1 MFLSARAETNILK
14 CKERKMKKFIALFM
28 AVMFCFIAASC
39 TMSGNNKTTTTA
51 PGVTTTTSRTTT
63 GSDVTTTKPSE
74 TTTSTT
80 TEEEPPIIEPQKEI
94 LDIETVMVG
103 NFVRLQYNKA
113 TCTVETEVKKGVG
126 SKQSVTI
133 KVTMRDGFIYDGISV
148 GNALVN
154 KNGQRVTTSKTY
166 TFENVS
172 SETKVYVNTSMT
184 VVYHTGEGKTSNG
197 SDTKEVTFSLV
208 GYHNPR
214 TLEENGYFTRDG
226 YTLVEYNTKEDRTG
240 TPVSLGSRVDAE
252 GKPSLD
258 LWCVWQKNTDSSL
271 FKYKNTSGGVEIT
284 GYTGNEEVIC
294 IPEKMG
300 GKAVVSIAGGAFNN
314 ADMKKAIIAKSVI
327 SVESGAFRN
336 CKNLETVVVFD
347 GGFDSYGISD
357 RSFENCENFKH
368 FYVNGT
374 FTLYNFW
381 SRYGAT
387 HLDRL
392 MWAKDRKKIVIIG
405 GSGSYY
411 GYDSEIIEKAL
422 DNEYE
427 IINFGENANISGLL
441 YFDLIEEFLGEG
453 DIVLWS
459 PEPGRNTLGSYDIGY
474 RAWYFRQYD
483 YNFLRYI
490 DCSQFS
496 DIISSFSKL
505 SGEMKEKRFANN
517 SFLPLGTFTNSTS
530 KYGDGLDQENRVTQG
545 RENNY
550 NLNFEISTKK
560 ELAAIIDRINNKGAS
575 VYFTYAAMQ
584 KDGGGI
590 SDNAI
595 KEYTE
600 KLTSVLDI
608 TVISDY
614 KNCLFPQEYFW
625 DSEWHLVWEG
635 AQERSRHVAED
646 LKKQLG
652 K

>member
-148 GNALVN
+148 DNALVN
-154 KNGQRVTTSKTY
+154 KNGKRKTTSKTY
-166 TFENVS
+166 TLENVS

-197 SDTKEVTFSLV
+197 SDTKTVTFSLV
-208 GYHNPR
+208 GYHNPK
-214 TLEENGYFTRDG
+214 TLEENGYFKRNG
-226 YTLVEYNTKEDRTG
+226 YTLVEYNTKEDGTG

-258 LWCVWQKNTDSSL
+258 LWCVWQKNTDESS
-271 FKYKNTSGGVEIT
+271 FKTETAMGGVRIKE
-284 GYTGNEEVIC
+284 YTGNDEIVC
-294 IPEKMG
+294 IPEKIG
-300 GKAVVSIAGGAFNN
+300 GNKVIGIAANAFSGAT
-314 ADMKKAIIAKSVI
+314 MKEVIIAKTVKAI
-327 SVESGAFRN
+327 EEGAFTN

-347 GGFDSYGISD
+347 GEFGAGGIGEKCFVNCDS
-357 RSFENCENFKH
+357 FKH
-368 FYVNGT
+368 FYVNAT
-374 FTLYNFW
+374 YTIYESWAL
-381 SRYGAT
+381 YGAG

-392 MWAKDRKKIVIIG
+392 MWAKDMKKIIIVG
-405 GSGSYY
+405 GSGSYF
-411 GYDSEIIEKAL
+411 GYDSEIIDKAL
-422 DNEYE
+422 NGEYV
-427 IINFGENANISGLL
+427 IINFGENANVSGLL
-441 YFDLIEEFLGEG
+441 YFDLIEDFVGED
-453 DIVLWS
+453 DILLWS
-459 PEPGRNTLGSYDIGY
+459 PESGPYTLGSYSFGP
-474 RAWYFRQYD
+474 RGWYFRQSD
-483 YNFLRYI
+483 YGFLRYI
-490 DCSQFS
+490 DRSQFT
-496 DIISSFSKL
+496 DLISRFPDQCV
-505 SGEMKEKRFANN
+505 EMKNAEKNLPYDAFNN
-517 SFLPLGTFTNSTS
+517 SAS
-530 KYGDGLDQENRVTQG
+530 KYGDGLDTADRVTRG
-545 RENNY
+545 RDNSY
-550 NLNFEISTKK
+550 NLGRSISAK
-560 ELAAIIDRINNKGAS
+560 EEMAALAKRMKEKGCNIF
-575 VYFTYAAMQ
+575 FTYAAMQ
-584 KDGGGI
+584 DGGKGI
-590 SDNAI
+590 SDDVI

-600 KLTSVLDI
+600 RLTSVIDM

-614 KNCLFPQEYFW
+614 KNCLYPKEYFS
-625 DSEWHLVWEG
+625 DSEWHLVWKG

>member
-1 MFLSARAETNILK
+1 
-14 CKERKMKKFIALFM
+14 MKKFIALFM
-28 AVMFCFIAASC
+28 AVLFCFIAVSC
-39 TMSGNNKTTTTA
+39 TMSGNNETTTTA
-51 PGVTTTTSRTTT
+51 PSVTTTTSRTAT
-63 GSDVTTTKPSE
+63 GSDVSTTKPSE
-74 TTTSTT
+74 ITTSTT

-314 ADMKKAIIAKSVI
+314 ADMKKVIIAKSVT
-327 SVESGAFRN
+327 SVASGAFRN

-347 GGFDSYGISD
+347 GEFGAGGIGEKCFVNCDS
-357 RSFENCENFKH
+357 FKH
-368 FYVNGT
+368 FYVNAT
-374 FTLYNFW
+374 YTIYESFALYG
-381 SRYGAT
+381 SG

-392 MWAKDRKKIVIIG
+392 MWAKDMKKIIIVG
-405 GSGSYY
+405 GSGSYF
-411 GYDSEIIEKAL
+411 GYDSEIIDKAL
-422 DNEYE
+422 NGEYV
-427 IINFGENANISGLL
+427 IINFGENANVSGLL
-441 YFDLIEEFLGEG
+441 YFDLIEDFVGED
-453 DIVLWS
+453 DILLWS
-459 PEPGRNTLGSYDIGY
+459 PESGPYTLGSYSFGP
-474 RAWYFRQYD
+474 RGWYFRQSD
-483 YNFLRYI
+483 YGFLRHI
-490 DCSQFS
+490 DRSQFT
-496 DIISSFSKL
+496 DLISRFPAQCV
-505 SGEMKEKRFANN
+505 EMKNAEKNLPYDAFNN
-517 SFLPLGTFTNSTS
+517 SAS
-530 KYGDGLDQENRVTQG
+530 KYGDGLDTADRVTRG
-545 RENNY
+545 RDNSY
-550 NLNFEISTKK
+550 NLGRSISAK
-560 ELAAIIDRINNKGAS
+560 EEMAALAKRMKEKGCNIF
-575 VYFTYAAMQ
+575 FTYAAMQ
-584 KDGGGI
+584 DGGEGI
-590 SDNAI
+590 SDDVI

-600 KLTSVLDI
+600 RLTSVIDM

-614 KNCLFPQEYFW
+614 KNCLYPKDYFS
-625 DSEWHLVWEG
+625 DSEWHLVWKG

>member
-1 MFLSARAETNILK
+1 
-14 CKERKMKKFIALFM
+14 MKKFIALFM
-28 AVMFCFIAASC
+28 AVLFCFIAVSC
-39 TMSGNNKTTTTA
+39 TMSGNNETTTTA
-51 PGVTTTTSRTTT
+51 PSVTTTTSRTTT

-74 TTTSTT
+74 ITTSTT

-172 SETKVYVNTSMT
+172 NETKVYVNTSMT

-314 ADMKKAIIAKSVI
+314 ADMKKVIIAKSVT
-327 SVESGAFRN
+327 SVASGAFRN

-347 GGFDSYGISD
+347 GGFDSYGIG
-357 RSFENCENFKH
+357 ENCFVNCDSFKH
-368 FYVNGT
+368 FYVNAT
-374 FTLYNFW
+374 YTIYESFALYG
-381 SRYGAT
+381 SG

-392 MWAKDRKKIVIIG
+392 MWAKDMKKIIIVG
-405 GSGSYY
+405 GSGSYF
-411 GYDSEIIEKAL
+411 GYDSEIIDKAL
-422 DNEYE
+422 NGEYV
-427 IINFGENANISGLL
+427 IINFGENANVSGLL
-441 YFDLIEEFLGEG
+441 YFDLIEDFVGED
-453 DIVLWS
+453 DILLWS
-459 PEPGRNTLGSYDIGY
+459 PESGPYTLGSYSFGP
-474 RAWYFRQYD
+474 RGWYFRQSD
-483 YNFLRYI
+483 YGFLRYI
-490 DCSQFS
+490 DRSQFT
-496 DIISSFSKL
+496 DLISRFPAQCV
-505 SGEMKEKRFANN
+505 EMKNAEKSNILPYDAFNN
-517 SFLPLGTFTNSTS
+517 SAS
-530 KYGDGLDQENRVTQG
+530 KYGDGLDNAKRVTQG
-545 RENNY
+545 RDNSY
-550 NLNFEISTKK
+550 DIGWSISAK
-560 ELAAIIDRINNKGAS
+560 EEMAALAKRMKEKGCNIF
-575 VYFTYAAMQ
+575 FTYAAMQ
-584 KDGGGI
+584 DGGEGI
-590 SDNAI
+590 SDDVI

-600 KLTSVLDI
+600 RLTSVIDM

-614 KNCLFPQEYFW
+614 KNCLYPKDYFW
-625 DSEWHLVWEG
+625 DSEWHLVWKG

>member
-1 MFLSARAETNILK
+1 MFLSAPAEMNILR
-14 CKERKMKKFIALFM
+14 CKERKMKKIIALFL
-28 AVMFCFIAASC
+28 AVMFCFIAVSC
-39 TMSGNNKTTTTA
+39 TTSGDKETTTVSGSTE
-51 PGVTTTTSRTTT
+51 PITTTSGGTTS
-63 GSDVTTTKPSE
+63 GSSTE
-74 TTTSTT
+74 TTTSFATET
-80 TEEEPPIIEPQKEI
+80 TEEKPPVVEPQKEVF
-94 LDIETVMVG
+94 DIENEKAGNYVTVH
-103 NFVRLQYNKA
+103 YNKA

-126 SKQSVTI
+126 SKESVTVT
-133 KVTMRDGFIYDGISV
+133 VTMRDGFIYDGISI
-148 GNALVN
+148 GNAIIN
-154 KNGQRVTTSKTY
+154 NTPKTTSKKTY
-166 TFENVS
+166 TVTNTS
-172 SETKVYVNTSMT
+172 NKVDLYVNTSMK
-184 VVYHTGEGKTSNG
+184 VIYHTGEGKTYTG
-197 SDTKEVTFSLV
+197 SDTKEVTFPLV
-208 GYHNPR
+208 GYHNPS
-214 TLEENGYFTRDG
+214 TLEEDGYFVRDG
-226 YTLVEYNTKEDRTG
+226 YTLVEYNTAEDGSG
-240 TPVSLGSRVDAE
+240 TPISLGGRADAE
-252 GKPSLD
+252 GKAVLD

-314 ADMKKAIIAKSVI
+314 ADMKKVIIAKSVT

>member
-148 GNALVN
+148 DNALVN
-154 KNGQRVTTSKTY
+154 KNGKRVTTSKTY
-166 TFENVS
+166 TLENVS

-197 SDTKEVTFSLV
+197 SDTKTVTFSLV
-208 GYHNPR
+208 GYHNPK
-214 TLEENGYFTRDG
+214 TLEENGYFKRNG
-226 YTLVEYNTKEDRTG
+226 YTLVEYNTKEDGTG

-258 LWCVWQKNTDSSL
+258 LWCVWQKNTDESS
-271 FKYKNTSGGVEIT
+271 FKTETAMGGVRIKE
-284 GYTGNEEVIC
+284 YTGNDEIVC
-294 IPEKMG
+294 IPEKIG
-300 GKAVVSIAGGAFNN
+300 GNKVIGIAANAFSGAT
-314 ADMKKAIIAKSVI
+314 MKEVIIAKTVKAI
-327 SVESGAFRN
+327 EEGAFTN

-347 GGFDSYGISD
+347 GEFGAGGIGEKCFVNCD
-357 RSFENCENFKH
+357 RFKH
-368 FYVNGT
+368 FYVNAT
-374 FTLYNFW
+374 YTIYESFALYG
-381 SRYGAT
+381 SG

-392 MWAKDRKKIVIIG
+392 MWAKDMKKIIIVG
-405 GSGSYY
+405 GSGSYF
-411 GYDSEIIEKAL
+411 GYDSEIIDKAL
-422 DNEYE
+422 NGEYV
-427 IINFGENANISGLL
+427 IINFGENANVSGLL
-441 YFDLIEEFLGEG
+441 YFDLIEDFVGED
-453 DIVLWS
+453 DILLWS
-459 PEPGRNTLGSYDIGY
+459 PEPGRYTLGSYSFGP
-474 RAWYFRQYD
+474 RGWYFRQSD
-483 YNFLRYI
+483 YGFLRYI
-490 DCSQFS
+490 DRSQFT
-496 DIISSFSKL
+496 DLISRFPAQCV
-505 SGEMKEKRFANN
+505 EMKNAEKNLPYDAFNN
-517 SFLPLGTFTNSTS
+517 SAS
-530 KYGDGLDQENRVTQG
+530 KYGDGLDTADRVTRG
-545 RENNY
+545 RDNSY
-550 NLNFEISTKK
+550 NIGWSISAK
-560 ELAAIIDRINNKGAS
+560 EEMAALAKRMKEKGCNIF
-575 VYFTYAAMQ
+575 FTYAAMQ
-584 KDGGGI
+584 DGGEGI
-590 SDNAI
+590 SDDVI

-600 KLTSVLDI
+600 RLTSVIDM

-614 KNCLFPQEYFW
+614 KNCLYPKDYFS
-625 DSEWHLVWEG
+625 DSEWHLVWKG

>member
-1 MFLSARAETNILK
+1 
-14 CKERKMKKFIALFM
+14 MKKFIALFM
-28 AVMFCFIAASC
+28 AVLFCFIAVSC
-39 TMSGNNKTTTTA
+39 TMSGNNETTTTA
-51 PGVTTTTSRTTT
+51 PSVTTTTSRTTT

-74 TTTSTT
+74 ITTSTT

-172 SETKVYVNTSMT
+172 NETKVYVNTSMT

-314 ADMKKAIIAKSVI
+314 ADMKKVIIAKSVT
-327 SVESGAFRN
+327 SVASGAFRN

-347 GGFDSYGISD
+347 GGFDSYGIG
-357 RSFENCENFKH
+357 ENCFVNCDSFKH
-368 FYVNGT
+368 FYVN
-374 FTLYNFW
+374 
-381 SRYGAT
+381 AT
-387 HLDRL
+387 YTIYESWALFGSGHLDRL
-392 MWAKDRKKIVIIG
+392 MWAKDMKKIIIVG
-405 GSGSYY
+405 GSGSYF
-411 GYDSEIIEKAL
+411 GYDSEIIDKAL
-422 DNEYE
+422 NGEYV
-427 IINFGENANISGLL
+427 IINFGENANVSALL
-441 YFDLIEEFLGEG
+441 YFDIIEEFMGEG
-453 DIVLWS
+453 DILLWS
-459 PEPGRNTLGSYDIGY
+459 PEPGPWALGSYSVGY
-474 RAWYFRQYD
+474 RAWYFRQSD
-483 YNFLRYI
+483 YGFLRYI
-490 DCSQFS
+490 DRSQFT
-496 DIISSFSKL
+496 DLISYFPAQCV
-505 SGEMKEKRFANN
+505 EMKNAEKRNFLPYDAFNN
-517 SFLPLGTFTNSTS
+517 SAS
-530 KYGDGLDQENRVTQG
+530 KYGAGLDNADRDTRG
-545 RENNY
+545 RTH
-550 NLNFEISTKK
+550 S
-560 ELAAIIDRINNKGAS
+560 
-575 VYFTYAAMQ
+575 
-584 KDGGGI
+584 
-590 SDNAI
+590 
-595 KEYTE
+595 
-600 KLTSVLDI
+600 
-608 TVISDY
+608 
-614 KNCLFPQEYFW
+614 
-625 DSEWHLVWEG
+625 
-635 AQERSRHVAED
+635 
-646 LKKQLG
+646 
-652 K
+652 

>member
-1 MFLSARAETNILK
+1 
-14 CKERKMKKFIALFM
+14 MKKFIALFM
-28 AVMFCFIAASC
+28 AVLFCFIAVSC
-39 TMSGNNKTTTTA
+39 TMSGNNETTTTA
-51 PGVTTTTSRTTT
+51 PSVTTTTSRTTT

-74 TTTSTT
+74 ITTSTT
-80 TEEEPPIIEPQKEI
+80 TEEKPPIIDPQKEI

-172 SETKVYVNTSMT
+172 NETKVYVNTSMT

-258 LWCVWQKNTDSSL
+258 LWCVWQKNTDESS
-271 FKYKNTSGGVEIT
+271 FKTETAMGGVRIKE
-284 GYTGNEEVIC
+284 YTGNDEIVC
-294 IPEKMG
+294 IPERIG
-300 GKAVVSIAGGAFNN
+300 GNKVIGIAANAFSGAT
-314 ADMKKAIIAKSVI
+314 MKEVIIAKTVKAI
-327 SVESGAFRN
+327 EEGAFTN

-347 GGFDSYGISD
+347 GEFGAGGIGEKCFVNCDS
-357 RSFENCENFKH
+357 FKH
-368 FYVNGT
+368 FYVNAT
-374 FTLYNFW
+374 YTIYESFALYG
-381 SRYGAT
+381 SG

-392 MWAKDRKKIVIIG
+392 MWAKDMKKIIIVG
-405 GSGSYY
+405 GSGSYF
-411 GYDSEIIEKAL
+411 GYDSEIIDKAL
-422 DNEYE
+422 NGEYV
-427 IINFGENANISGLL
+427 IINFGENANVSALL
-441 YFDLIEEFLGEG
+441 YFDIIEEFMGEG
-453 DIVLWS
+453 DILLWS
-459 PEPGRNTLGSYDIGY
+459 PEPGPWALGSYSVGY
-474 RAWYFRQYD
+474 RAWYFRQSD
-483 YNFLRYI
+483 YGFLRYI
-490 DCSQFS
+490 DRSQFT
-496 DIISSFSKL
+496 DLL
-505 SGEMKEKRFANN
+505 SRFPAQCVEMKNAEKSNILPYDAFNN
-517 SFLPLGTFTNSTS
+517 SAS
-530 KYGDGLDQENRVTQG
+530 KYGDGLDNAKRVTQG
-545 RENNY
+545 RDNSY
-550 NLNFEISTKK
+550 NIGWSISAK
-560 ELAAIIDRINNKGAS
+560 EEMAALAKRMKEKGAS
-575 VYFTYAAMQ
+575 VFFTYAAMQ
-584 KDGGGI
+584 EGGEGI
-590 SDNAI
+590 SDDVI

-600 KLTSVLDI
+600 RLTSVIDM

-614 KNCLFPQEYFW
+614 KNCLYPKDYFW
-625 DSEWHLVWEG
+625 DSEWHLVWKG

>member
-51 PGVTTTTSRTTT
+51 PSVTTTTAGTTT

-80 TEEEPPIIEPQKEI
+80 TEEKPPIIEPQKEI

-148 GNALVN
+148 DNALVN
-154 KNGQRVTTSKTY
+154 KNGKRVTTSKTY
-166 TFENVS
+166 TLENVS

-197 SDTKEVTFSLV
+197 SDTKTVTFSLV

-214 TLEENGYFTRDG
+214 TLEENGYFKRDG
-226 YTLVEYNTKEDRTG
+226 YTLVEYNTKEDGTG

-258 LWCVWQKNTDSSL
+258 LWCVWQKNTDESS
-271 FKYKNTSGGVEIT
+271 FKTETAMGGVRIKE
-284 GYTGNEEVIC
+284 YTGNDEIVC
-294 IPEKMG
+294 IPEKIG
-300 GKAVVSIAGGAFNN
+300 GNKVIGIAANAFSGAT
-314 ADMKKAIIAKSVI
+314 MKEVIIAKTVKAI
-327 SVESGAFRN
+327 EEGAFTN

-347 GGFDSYGISD
+347 GEFGAGGIGESCFVNCDS
-357 RSFENCENFKH
+357 FKH
-368 FYVNGT
+368 FYVNAT
-374 FTLYNFW
+374 YTIYESWAL
-381 SRYGAT
+381 YGAG

-392 MWAKDRKKIVIIG
+392 MWAKDMKKIIIVG
-405 GSGSYY
+405 GSGSYF
-411 GYDSEIIEKAL
+411 GYDSEIIDKAL
-422 DNEYE
+422 NGEYV
-427 IINFGENANISGLL
+427 IINFGENANVSALL
-441 YFDLIEEFLGEG
+441 YFDLIEDFVGED
-453 DIVLWS
+453 DILLWS
-459 PEPGRNTLGSYDIGY
+459 PESGYYTLGSYSFGP
-474 RAWYFRQYD
+474 RGWYFRQSD
-483 YNFLRYI
+483 YGFLRYI
-490 DCSQFS
+490 DRSQFT
-496 DIISSFSKL
+496 DLISRFPAQCV
-505 SGEMKEKRFANN
+505 EMKNAEKRYILPYDAFNN
-517 SFLPLGTFTNSTS
+517 NAS
-530 KYGDGLDQENRVTQG
+530 KYGDGLDDAKRVNQG
-545 RENNY
+545 RDNSY
-550 NLNFEISTKK
+550 NLGWSISAK
-560 ELAAIIDRINNKGAS
+560 EEMAALAKRMKEKGCNIF
-575 VYFTYAAMQ
+575 FTYAAMQ
-584 KDGGGI
+584 DGGEGI
-590 SDNAI
+590 SDDVI

-600 KLTSVLDI
+600 RLTSVIDM

-614 KNCLFPQEYFW
+614 KNCLYSKEYFS
-625 DSEWHLVWEG
+625 DSEWHLVWKG

>member
-1 MFLSARAETNILK
+1 
-14 CKERKMKKFIALFM
+14 M
-28 AVMFCFIAASC
+28 AVLFCFIAVSC
-39 TMSGNNKTTTTA
+39 TMSGNNETTTTA
-51 PGVTTTTSRTTT
+51 PSVTTTTSRTTT

-74 TTTSTT
+74 ITTSTT

-197 SDTKEVTFSLV
+197 SDTKE
-208 GYHNPR
+208 
-214 TLEENGYFTRDG
+214 
-226 YTLVEYNTKEDRTG
+226 DRTG

-314 ADMKKAIIAKSVI
+314 ADMKKVIIAKSVT
-327 SVESGAFRN
+327 SVASGAFRN

-347 GGFDSYGISD
+347 GGFDSYGIG
-357 RSFENCENFKH
+357 ENCFVNCDSFKH
-368 FYVNGT
+368 FYVN
-374 FTLYNFW
+374 
-381 SRYGAT
+381 AT
-387 HLDRL
+387 YTIYESWALFGSGHLDRL
-392 MWAKDRKKIVIIG
+392 MWAKDMKKIIIVG
-405 GSGSYY
+405 GSGSYF
-411 GYDSEIIEKAL
+411 GYDSEIIDKAL
-422 DNEYE
+422 NGEYV
-427 IINFGENANISGLL
+427 IINFGENANVSALL

-459 PEPGRNTLGSYDIGY
+459 PEPGRNTLGSYSVGY
-474 RAWYFRQYD
+474 RAWYFRQSD
-483 YNFLRYI
+483 YGFLRYI
-490 DCSQFS
+490 DRSQFT
-496 DIISSFSKL
+496 DLISYFPAQCV
-505 SGEMKEKRFANN
+505 EMKNAEKRNFLPYDAFNN
-517 SFLPLGTFTNSTS
+517 SAS
-530 KYGDGLDQENRVTQG
+530 KYGDGLDTA
-545 RENNY
+545 
-550 NLNFEISTKK
+550 T
-560 ELAAIIDRINNKGAS
+560 RINQGKSYSYSFNDDIGAKDEMAALVKRMKDKGAS
-575 VYFTYAAMQ
+575 VLFTYAAMQ

-590 SDNAI
+590 SDNVI

-600 KLTSVLDI
+600 RLTSVLDI

-614 KNCLFPQEYFW
+614 KNCLYPQEYFW
-625 DSEWHLVWEG
+625 DSKWHLVWEG

>member
-148 GNALVN
+148 DNALVN
-154 KNGQRVTTSKTY
+154 KNGKRVTTSKTY
-166 TFENVS
+166 TLENVS
-172 SETKVYVNTSMT
+172 RETKVYVNTSMT

-197 SDTKEVTFSLV
+197 SDTKTVTFSLV
-208 GYHNPR
+208 GYHNPK
-214 TLEENGYFTRDG
+214 TLEENGYFKRNG
-226 YTLVEYNTKEDRTG
+226 YTLVEYNTKEDGTG

-258 LWCVWQKNTDSSL
+258 LWCVWQKNTDESS
-271 FKYKNTSGGVEIT
+271 FKTETAMGGVRIKE
-284 GYTGNEEVIC
+284 YTGNDEIVC
-294 IPEKMG
+294 IPERIG
-300 GKAVVSIAGGAFNN
+300 GNKVIGIAANAFSGAT
-314 ADMKKAIIAKSVI
+314 MKEVIIAKTVKAI
-327 SVESGAFRN
+327 EEGAFTN

-347 GGFDSYGISD
+347 GEFGAGGIGESCFVNCDS
-357 RSFENCENFKH
+357 FKH
-368 FYVNGT
+368 FYVNAT
-374 FTLYNFW
+374 YTIYESWALYG
-381 SRYGAT
+381 SG

-392 MWAKDRKKIVIIG
+392 MWAKDMKKIIIVG
-405 GSGSYY
+405 GSGSYF
-411 GYDSEIIEKAL
+411 GYDSEIIDKAL
-422 DNEYE
+422 NGEYV
-427 IINFGENANISGLL
+427 IINFGENANVSGLL
-441 YFDLIEEFLGEG
+441 YFDLIEDFVGED
-453 DIVLWS
+453 DILLWS
-459 PEPGRNTLGSYDIGY
+459 PESGPYTLGSYSFGP
-474 RAWYFRQYD
+474 RGWYFRQSD
-483 YNFLRYI
+483 YGFLRHI
-490 DCSQFS
+490 DRSQFT
-496 DIISSFSKL
+496 DLISRFPAQCV
-505 SGEMKEKRFANN
+505 EMKNAEKNLPYDAFNN
-517 SFLPLGTFTNSTS
+517 SAS
-530 KYGDGLDQENRVTQG
+530 KYGDGLDTADRVTRG
-545 RENNY
+545 RDNSY
-550 NLNFEISTKK
+550 NLGRSISAK
-560 ELAAIIDRINNKGAS
+560 EEMAALAKRMKEKGCNIF
-575 VYFTYAAMQ
+575 FTYAAMQ
-584 KDGGGI
+584 DGGEGI
-590 SDNAI
+590 SDDVI

-600 KLTSVLDI
+600 RLTSVIDM

-614 KNCLFPQEYFW
+614 KNCLYPKDYFS
-625 DSEWHLVWEG
+625 DSEWHLVWKG

>member
-39 TMSGNNKTTTTA
+39 TMSGNNETTTTA
-51 PGVTTTTSRTTT
+51 PSVTTTTSRTTT

-74 TTTSTT
+74 ITTSTT

-172 SETKVYVNTSMT
+172 NETKVYVNTSMT

-197 SDTKEVTFSLV
+197 SDTKEVTFPLV
-208 GYHNPR
+208 GYHNPS
-214 TLEENGYFTRDG
+214 TLEEDGYFVRDG
-226 YTLVEYNTKEDRTG
+226 YTLVEYNTAEDGSG
-240 TPVSLGSRVDAE
+240 TPISLGGRADAE
-252 GKPSLD
+252 GKAVLD

-314 ADMKKAIIAKSVI
+314 ADMKKVIIAKSVT

>member
-148 GNALVN
+148 DNALVN
-154 KNGQRVTTSKTY
+154 KNGKRKTTSKTY
-166 TFENVS
+166 TLENVS

-197 SDTKEVTFSLV
+197 SDTKTVTFSLV
-208 GYHNPR
+208 GYHNPK
-214 TLEENGYFTRDG
+214 TLEENGYFKRNG
-226 YTLVEYNTKEDRTG
+226 YTLVEYNTKEDGTG

-258 LWCVWQKNTDSSL
+258 LWCVWQKNTDESS
-271 FKYKNTSGGVEIT
+271 FKTETAMGGVRIKE
-284 GYTGNEEVIC
+284 YTGNDEIVC
-294 IPEKMG
+294 IPERIG
-300 GKAVVSIAGGAFNN
+300 GNKVIGIAANAFSGAT
-314 ADMKKAIIAKSVI
+314 MKEVIIAKTVKAI
-327 SVESGAFRN
+327 EEGAFTN

-347 GGFDSYGISD
+347 GEFGAGGIGEKCFVNCDS
-357 RSFENCENFKH
+357 FKH
-368 FYVNGT
+368 FYVNAT
-374 FTLYNFW
+374 YTIYESFALYG
-381 SRYGAT
+381 SG

-392 MWAKDRKKIVIIG
+392 MWAKDMKKIIIVG
-405 GSGSYY
+405 GSGSYF
-411 GYDSEIIEKAL
+411 GYDSEIIDKAL
-422 DNEYE
+422 NGEYV
-427 IINFGENANISGLL
+427 IINFGENANVSGLL
-441 YFDLIEEFLGEG
+441 YFDLIEDFVGED
-453 DIVLWS
+453 DILLWS
-459 PEPGRNTLGSYDIGY
+459 PESGPYTLGSYSFGP
-474 RAWYFRQYD
+474 RGWYFRQSD
-483 YNFLRYI
+483 YGFLRYI
-490 DCSQFS
+490 DRSQFT
-496 DIISSFSKL
+496 DLISRFPDQCV
-505 SGEMKEKRFANN
+505 EMKNAEKNLPYDAFNN
-517 SFLPLGTFTNSTS
+517 SAS
-530 KYGDGLDQENRVTQG
+530 KYGDGLDTADRVTRG
-545 RENNY
+545 RDNSY
-550 NLNFEISTKK
+550 NLGRSISAK
-560 ELAAIIDRINNKGAS
+560 EEMAALAKRMKEKGCNIF
-575 VYFTYAAMQ
+575 FTYAAMQ
-584 KDGGGI
+584 DGGKGI
-590 SDNAI
+590 SDDVI

-600 KLTSVLDI
+600 RLTSVIDM

-614 KNCLFPQEYFW
+614 KNCLYPKEYFS
-625 DSEWHLVWEG
+625 DSEWHLVWKG

>member
-1 MFLSARAETNILK
+1 
-14 CKERKMKKFIALFM
+14 M
-28 AVMFCFIAASC
+28 AVLFCFIAVSC
-39 TMSGNNKTTTTA
+39 TMSGNNETTTTA
-51 PGVTTTTSRTTT
+51 PSVTTTTSRTTT

-74 TTTSTT
+74 ITTSTT

-197 SDTKEVTFSLV
+197 SDTKE
-208 GYHNPR
+208 
-214 TLEENGYFTRDG
+214 
-226 YTLVEYNTKEDRTG
+226 DRTG

-314 ADMKKAIIAKSVI
+314 ADMKKVIIAKSVT
-327 SVESGAFRN
+327 SVASGAFRN

-347 GGFDSYGISD
+347 GGFDSYGIG
-357 RSFENCENFKH
+357 ENCFVNCDSFKH
-368 FYVNGT
+368 FYVNAT
-374 FTLYNFW
+374 YTIYESWAL
-381 SRYGAT
+381 YGAG

-392 MWAKDRKKIVIIG
+392 MWAKDMKKIIIVG
-405 GSGSYY
+405 GSGSYF
-411 GYDSEIIEKAL
+411 GYDSEIIDKAL
-422 DNEYE
+422 NGEYV
-427 IINFGENANISGLL
+427 IINFGENANVSALL

-459 PEPGRNTLGSYDIGY
+459 PEPGRNTLGSYSVGY
-474 RAWYFRQYD
+474 RAWYFRQSD
-483 YNFLRYI
+483 YGFLRYI
-490 DCSQFS
+490 DRSQFT
-496 DIISSFSKL
+496 DLISYFPAQCV
-505 SGEMKEKRFANN
+505 EMKNAEKRNFLPYDAFNN
-517 SFLPLGTFTNSTS
+517 SAS
-530 KYGDGLDQENRVTQG
+530 KYGDGLDTA
-545 RENNY
+545 
-550 NLNFEISTKK
+550 T
-560 ELAAIIDRINNKGAS
+560 RINQGKSYSYSFNDDIGAKDEMAALVKRMKDKGAS
-575 VYFTYAAMQ
+575 VLFTYAAMQ

-590 SDNAI
+590 SDNVI

-600 KLTSVLDI
+600 RLTSVLDI

-614 KNCLFPQEYFW
+614 KNCLYPQEYFW
-625 DSEWHLVWEG
+625 DSKWHLVWEG

>member
-148 GNALVN
+148 DNALVN
-154 KNGQRVTTSKTY
+154 KNGKRVTTSKTY
-166 TFENVS
+166 TLENVS

-197 SDTKEVTFSLV
+197 SDTKTVTFSLV

-214 TLEENGYFTRDG
+214 TLEENGYFKRDG
-226 YTLVEYNTKEDRTG
+226 YTLVEYNTKEDGTG

-258 LWCVWQKNTDSSL
+258 LWCVWQKNTDESS
-271 FKYKNTSGGVEIT
+271 FKTETAMGGVRIKE
-284 GYTGNEEVIC
+284 YTGNDEIVC
-294 IPEKMG
+294 IPEKIG
-300 GKAVVSIAGGAFNN
+300 GNKVIGIAANAFSGAT
-314 ADMKKAIIAKSVI
+314 MKEVIIAKTVKAI
-327 SVESGAFRN
+327 EEGAFTN

-347 GGFDSYGISD
+347 GEFGAGGIGESCFVNCDS
-357 RSFENCENFKH
+357 FKH
-368 FYVNGT
+368 FYVNAT
-374 FTLYNFW
+374 YTIYESWALYG
-381 SRYGAT
+381 SG

-392 MWAKDRKKIVIIG
+392 MWAKDMKKIIIVG
-405 GSGSYY
+405 GSGSYF
-411 GYDSEIIEKAL
+411 GYDSEIIDKAL
-422 DNEYE
+422 NGEYV
-427 IINFGENANISGLL
+427 IINFGENANVSALL
-441 YFDLIEEFLGEG
+441 YFDLIEDFVGED
-453 DIVLWS
+453 DILLWS
-459 PEPGRNTLGSYDIGY
+459 PESGRYTLGSYSFGP
-474 RAWYFRQYD
+474 RGWYFRQSD
-483 YNFLRYI
+483 YGFLRYI
-490 DCSQFS
+490 DRSQFT
-496 DIISSFSKL
+496 DLISRFPAQCV
-505 SGEMKEKRFANN
+505 EMKNAEKSNILPYDAFNN
-517 SFLPLGTFTNSTS
+517 NAS
-530 KYGDGLDQENRVTQG
+530 KYGDGLDAANRVNQG
-545 RENNY
+545 RDNSY
-550 NLNFEISTKK
+550 NLGWSISSK
-560 ELAAIIDRINNKGAS
+560 EEMAALAKRMKEKGCNIF
-575 VYFTYAAMQ
+575 FTYAAMQ
-584 KDGGGI
+584 DGGEGI
-590 SDNAI
+590 SDDVI

-600 KLTSVLDI
+600 RLTSVIDM

-614 KNCLFPQEYFW
+614 KNCLYPKEYFS
-625 DSEWHLVWEG
+625 DSEWHLVWKG

>member
-51 PGVTTTTSRTTT
+51 PGVTTTTAGTTTT

-148 GNALVN
+148 DNALVN
-154 KNGQRVTTSKTY
+154 KNGKRVTTSKTY
-166 TFENVS
+166 TLENVS

-197 SDTKEVTFSLV
+197 SDTKTVTFSLV

-214 TLEENGYFTRDG
+214 TLEENGYFKRDG
-226 YTLVEYNTKEDRTG
+226 YTLVEYNTKEDGTG

-258 LWCVWQKNTDSSL
+258 LWCVWQKNTDESS
-271 FKYKNTSGGVEIT
+271 FKTETAMGGVRIKE
-284 GYTGNEEVIC
+284 YTGNDEIVC
-294 IPEKMG
+294 IPEKIG
-300 GKAVVSIAGGAFNN
+300 GNKVIGIAANAFSGAT
-314 ADMKKAIIAKSVI
+314 MKEVIIAKTVKAI
-327 SVESGAFRN
+327 EEGAFTN

-347 GGFDSYGISD
+347 GEFGAGGIGESCFVNCDS
-357 RSFENCENFKH
+357 FKH
-368 FYVNGT
+368 FYVNAT
-374 FTLYNFW
+374 YTIYESWAL
-381 SRYGAT
+381 YGAG

-392 MWAKDRKKIVIIG
+392 MWAKDMKKIIIVG
-405 GSGSYY
+405 GSGSYF
-411 GYDSEIIEKAL
+411 GYDSEIIDKAL
-422 DNEYE
+422 NGEYV
-427 IINFGENANISGLL
+427 IINFGENANVSGLL
-441 YFDLIEEFLGEG
+441 YFDLIEDFVGED
-453 DIVLWS
+453 DILLWS
-459 PEPGRNTLGSYDIGY
+459 PEPGRYTLGSYSFGP
-474 RAWYFRQYD
+474 RGWYFRQSD
-483 YNFLRYI
+483 YGFLRYI
-490 DCSQFS
+490 DRSQFT
-496 DIISSFSKL
+496 DLISRFPAQCV
-505 SGEMKEKRFANN
+505 EMKNAEKSNILPYDAFNN
-517 SFLPLGTFTNSTS
+517 NAS
-530 KYGDGLDQENRVTQG
+530 KYGDGLDAANRVNQG
-545 RENNY
+545 RDNSY
-550 NLNFEISTKK
+550 NLGWSISAK
-560 ELAAIIDRINNKGAS
+560 EEMAALAKRMKEKGCNIF
-575 VYFTYAAMQ
+575 FTYAAMQ
-584 KDGGGI
+584 DGGEGI
-590 SDNAI
+590 SDDVI

-600 KLTSVLDI
+600 RLTSVIDM

-614 KNCLFPQEYFW
+614 KNCLYPKEYFS
-625 DSEWHLVWEG
+625 DSEWHLVWKG

>member
-1 MFLSARAETNILK
+1 
-14 CKERKMKKFIALFM
+14 MKKFIALFM
-28 AVMFCFIAASC
+28 AVLFCFIAVSC
-39 TMSGNNKTTTTA
+39 TMSGNNETTTTA
-51 PGVTTTTSRTTT
+51 PSVTTTTPRTTT

-74 TTTSTT
+74 ITTSTT

-184 VVYHTGEGKTSNG
+184 VVYHTGDGKTSNG

-314 ADMKKAIIAKSVI
+314 ADMKKVIIAKSVT
-327 SVESGAFRN
+327 SVASGAFRN

-347 GGFDSYGISD
+347 GGFDSYGIG
-357 RSFENCENFKH
+357 ENCFVNCDSFKH
-368 FYVNGT
+368 FYVNAT
-374 FTLYNFW
+374 YTIYESWALF
-381 SRYGAT
+381 GAG

-392 MWAKDRKKIVIIG
+392 MWAKDMKKIIIVG
-405 GSGSYY
+405 GSGSYF
-411 GYDSEIIEKAL
+411 GYDSEIIDKAL
-422 DNEYE
+422 NGEYV
-427 IINFGENANISGLL
+427 IINFGENANVSALL

-459 PEPGRNTLGSYDIGY
+459 PEPGRNTLGSYSVGY
-474 RAWYFRQYD
+474 RAWYFRQSD
-483 YNFLRYI
+483 YGFLRYI
-490 DCSQFS
+490 DRFQFT
-496 DIISSFSKL
+496 DLISCFPDQCV
-505 SGEMKEKRFANN
+505 EMKNAEKKNILPYDAFNN
-517 SFLPLGTFTNSTS
+517 SAS
-530 KYGDGLDQENRVTQG
+530 KYGDGLDTAN
-545 RENNY
+545 
-550 NLNFEISTKK
+550 
-560 ELAAIIDRINNKGAS
+560 RINQGKSYSYSFNDDIGAKDEMAALVKRMKDKGAS
-575 VYFTYAAMQ
+575 VLFTYAAMQ

-590 SDNAI
+590 SDNVI

-600 KLTSVLDI
+600 RLTSVLDI

-614 KNCLFPQEYFW
+614 KNCLYPQEYFW
-625 DSEWHLVWEG
+625 DSKWHLVWEG

>member
-314 ADMKKAIIAKSVI
+314 ADMKKVIIAKSVT

>member
-51 PGVTTTTSRTTT
+51 PGVTTTTAGTTTT

-148 GNALVN
+148 DNALVN
-154 KNGQRVTTSKTY
+154 KNGKRVTTSKTY
-166 TFENVS
+166 TLENVS

-197 SDTKEVTFSLV
+197 SDTKTVTFSLV

-214 TLEENGYFTRDG
+214 TLEENGYFKRDG
-226 YTLVEYNTKEDRTG
+226 YTLLEYNTKEDGTG

-258 LWCVWQKNTDSSL
+258 LWCVWQKNTDESS
-271 FKYKNTSGGVEIT
+271 FKTETAMGGVRIKE
-284 GYTGNEEVIC
+284 YTGNDEIVC
-294 IPEKMG
+294 IPEKIG
-300 GKAVVSIAGGAFNN
+300 GNKVIGIAANAFSGAT
-314 ADMKKAIIAKSVI
+314 MKEVIIAKTVKAI
-327 SVESGAFRN
+327 EEGAFTN

-347 GGFDSYGISD
+347 GEFGAGGIGESCFVNCDS
-357 RSFENCENFKH
+357 FKH
-368 FYVNGT
+368 FYVNAT
-374 FTLYNFW
+374 YTLYESW
-381 SRYGAT
+381 ALYGAG

-392 MWAKDRKKIVIIG
+392 MWAKDMKKIIIVG
-405 GSGSYY
+405 GSGSYF
-411 GYDSEIIEKAL
+411 GYDSEIIDKAL
-422 DNEYE
+422 NGEYV
-427 IINFGENANISGLL
+427 IINFGENANVSALL
-441 YFDLIEEFLGEG
+441 YFDLIEDFVGED
-453 DIVLWS
+453 DILLWS
-459 PEPGRNTLGSYDIGY
+459 PESGYYTLGSYSFGP
-474 RAWYFRQYD
+474 RGWYFRQSD
-483 YNFLRYI
+483 YGFLRYI
-490 DCSQFS
+490 DRSQFT
-496 DIISSFSKL
+496 DLISRFPAQCV
-505 SGEMKEKRFANN
+505 EMKNAEKRNILPYDAFNN
-517 SFLPLGTFTNSTS
+517 SAS
-530 KYGDGLDQENRVTQG
+530 KYGDGLDTANRVNQG
-545 RENNY
+545 RDNSY
-550 NLNFEISTKK
+550 NLGWSISAK
-560 ELAAIIDRINNKGAS
+560 EEMAALAKRMKEKGCNIF
-575 VYFTYAAMQ
+575 FTYAAMQ
-584 KDGGGI
+584 DGGEGI
-590 SDNAI
+590 SDDVI

-600 KLTSVLDI
+600 RLTSVIDM

-614 KNCLFPQEYFW
+614 KNCLYPKEYFS
-625 DSEWHLVWEG
+625 DSEWHLVWKG

>member
-51 PGVTTTTSRTTT
+51 PGVTTTTAGTTT
-63 GSDVTTTKPSE
+63 TDSDVTTTKPSE

-148 GNALVN
+148 DNALVN

-166 TFENVS
+166 TLENVS
-172 SETKVYVNTSMT
+172 RETKVYVNTSMT

-197 SDTKEVTFSLV
+197 SDTKTVTFSLV
-208 GYHNPR
+208 GYHNPK
-214 TLEENGYFTRDG
+214 TLEENGYFKRNG
-226 YTLVEYNTKEDRTG
+226 YTLVEYNTKEDGTG

-258 LWCVWQKNTDSSL
+258 LWCVWQKNTDESS
-271 FKYKNTSGGVEIT
+271 FKTETAMGGVRIKE
-284 GYTGNEEVIC
+284 YTGNDEIVC
-294 IPEKMG
+294 IPEKIG
-300 GKAVVSIAGGAFNN
+300 GNKVIGIAANAFSGAT
-314 ADMKKAIIAKSVI
+314 MKEVIIAKTVKAI
-327 SVESGAFRN
+327 EEGAFTN

-347 GGFDSYGISD
+347 GEFGAGGIGESCFVNCDS
-357 RSFENCENFKH
+357 FKH
-368 FYVNGT
+368 FYVNAT
-374 FTLYNFW
+374 YTIYESWALYG
-381 SRYGAT
+381 SG

-392 MWAKDRKKIVIIG
+392 MWAKDMKKIIIVG
-405 GSGSYY
+405 GSGSYF
-411 GYDSEIIEKAL
+411 GYDSEIIDKAL
-422 DNEYE
+422 NGEYV
-427 IINFGENANISGLL
+427 IINFGENANVSGLL
-441 YFDLIEEFLGEG
+441 YFDLIEDFVGED
-453 DIVLWS
+453 DILLWS
-459 PEPGRNTLGSYDIGY
+459 PEPGRYTLGSYSFGP
-474 RAWYFRQYD
+474 RGWYFRQSD
-483 YNFLRYI
+483 YGFLRYI
-490 DCSQFS
+490 DRSQFT
-496 DIISSFSKL
+496 DLISRFPAQCV
-505 SGEMKEKRFANN
+505 EMKNAEKNLPYDAFNN
-517 SFLPLGTFTNSTS
+517 SAS
-530 KYGDGLDQENRVTQG
+530 KYGDGLDNAKRVTQG
-545 RENNY
+545 RDNSY
-550 NLNFEISTKK
+550 DIGWGISAK
-560 ELAAIIDRINNKGAS
+560 EEMAALAKRMKEKGCNIF
-575 VYFTYAAMQ
+575 FTYAAMQ
-584 KDGGGI
+584 DGGEGI
-590 SDNAI
+590 SDDVI

-600 KLTSVLDI
+600 RLTSVIDM

-614 KNCLFPQEYFW
+614 KNCLYPKDYFS
-625 DSEWHLVWEG
+625 DSEWHLVWKG

>member
-1 MFLSARAETNILK
+1 
-14 CKERKMKKFIALFM
+14 MKKFIALFM
-28 AVMFCFIAASC
+28 AVLFCFIAVSC
-39 TMSGNNKTTTTA
+39 TMSGNNETTTTA
-51 PGVTTTTSRTTT
+51 PSVTTTTSRTTT

-74 TTTSTT
+74 ITTSTT

-172 SETKVYVNTSMT
+172 NETKVYVNTSMT

-314 ADMKKAIIAKSVI
+314 ADMKKVIIAKSVT
-327 SVESGAFRN
+327 SVASGAFRN

-347 GGFDSYGISD
+347 GEFGAGGIGESCFVNCDS
-357 RSFENCENFKH
+357 FKH
-368 FYVNGT
+368 FYVNAT
-374 FTLYNFW
+374 YTIYESFALYG
-381 SRYGAT
+381 SG

-392 MWAKDRKKIVIIG
+392 MWAKDMKKIIIVG
-405 GSGSYY
+405 GSGSYF
-411 GYDSEIIEKAL
+411 GYDSEIIDKAL
-422 DNEYE
+422 NGEYV
-427 IINFGENANISGLL
+427 IINFGENANVSALL
-441 YFDLIEEFLGEG
+441 YFDIIEEFMGEG
-453 DIVLWS
+453 DILLWS
-459 PEPGRNTLGSYDIGY
+459 PEPGPWALGSYSVGY
-474 RAWYFRQYD
+474 RAWYFRQSD
-483 YNFLRYI
+483 YGFLRYI
-490 DCSQFS
+490 DRSQFT
-496 DIISSFSKL
+496 DLISYFPAQCV
-505 SGEMKEKRFANN
+505 EMKNAEKRNFLPYDAFNN
-517 SFLPLGTFTNSTS
+517 SAS
-530 KYGDGLDQENRVTQG
+530 KYGDGLDTAN
-545 RENNY
+545 
-550 NLNFEISTKK
+550 
-560 ELAAIIDRINNKGAS
+560 RINQGKSYSYSFNDDIGAKDEMAALVKRMKDKGAS
-575 VYFTYAAMQ
+575 VLFTYAAMQ

-590 SDNAI
+590 SDNVI

-600 KLTSVLDI
+600 RLTSVLDI

-614 KNCLFPQEYFW
+614 KNCLYPQEYFS
-625 DSEWHLVWEG
+625 DSKWHLVWEG

>member
-51 PGVTTTTSRTTT
+51 PSVTTTTSRTTT

-148 GNALVN
+148 DNALVN
-154 KNGQRVTTSKTY
+154 KNGKRVTTSKTY
-166 TFENVS
+166 TLENVS

-197 SDTKEVTFSLV
+197 SDTKTVTFSLV

-214 TLEENGYFTRDG
+214 TLEENGYFKRDG
-226 YTLVEYNTKEDRTG
+226 YTLVEYNTKEDGTG

-258 LWCVWQKNTDSSL
+258 LWCVWQKNTDESS
-271 FKYKNTSGGVEIT
+271 FKTETAMGGVRIKE
-284 GYTGNEEVIC
+284 YTGNDEIVC
-294 IPEKMG
+294 IPEKIG
-300 GKAVVSIAGGAFNN
+300 GNKVIGIAANAFSGAT
-314 ADMKKAIIAKSVI
+314 MKEVIIAKTVKAI
-327 SVESGAFRN
+327 EEGAFTN

-347 GGFDSYGISD
+347 GEFGAGGIGESCFVNCDS
-357 RSFENCENFKH
+357 FKH
-368 FYVNGT
+368 FYVNAT
-374 FTLYNFW
+374 YTIYESWALYG
-381 SRYGAT
+381 SG

-392 MWAKDRKKIVIIG
+392 MWAKDMKKIIIVG
-405 GSGSYY
+405 GSGSYF
-411 GYDSEIIEKAL
+411 GYDSEIIDKAL
-422 DNEYE
+422 NGEYV
-427 IINFGENANISGLL
+427 IINFGENANVSALL
-441 YFDLIEEFLGEG
+441 YFDLIEDFVGED
-453 DIVLWS
+453 DILLWS
-459 PEPGRNTLGSYDIGY
+459 PESGYYTLGSYSFGP
-474 RAWYFRQYD
+474 RGWYFRQSD
-483 YNFLRYI
+483 YGFLRYI
-490 DCSQFS
+490 DRSQFT
-496 DIISSFSKL
+496 DLISRFPAQCV
-505 SGEMKEKRFANN
+505 EMKNAEKRYILPYDAFNN
-517 SFLPLGTFTNSTS
+517 NAS
-530 KYGDGLDQENRVTQG
+530 KYGDGLDDAKRVNQG
-545 RENNY
+545 RDNSY
-550 NLNFEISTKK
+550 NLGWSISAK
-560 ELAAIIDRINNKGAS
+560 EEMAALAKRMKEKGCNIF
-575 VYFTYAAMQ
+575 FTYAAMQ
-584 KDGGGI
+584 DGGEGI
-590 SDNAI
+590 SDDVI

-600 KLTSVLDI
+600 RLTSVIDM

-614 KNCLFPQEYFW
+614 KNCLYPKEYFS
-625 DSEWHLVWEG
+625 DSEWHLVWKG

>member
-1 MFLSARAETNILK
+1 
-14 CKERKMKKFIALFM
+14 M
-28 AVMFCFIAASC
+28 AVLFCFIAVSC
-39 TMSGNNKTTTTA
+39 TMSGNNETTTTA
-51 PGVTTTTSRTTT
+51 PSVTTTTPRTTT

-74 TTTSTT
+74 ITTSTT

-184 VVYHTGEGKTSNG
+184 VVYHTGDGKTSNG

-314 ADMKKAIIAKSVI
+314 ADMKKVIIAKSVT
-327 SVESGAFRN
+327 SVASGAFRN

-347 GGFDSYGISD
+347 GGFDSYGIG
-357 RSFENCENFKH
+357 ENCFVNCDSFKH
-368 FYVNGT
+368 FYVNAT
-374 FTLYNFW
+374 YTIYESWALF
-381 SRYGAT
+381 GAG

-392 MWAKDRKKIVIIG
+392 MWAKDMKKIIIVG
-405 GSGSYY
+405 GSGSYF
-411 GYDSEIIEKAL
+411 GYDSEIIDKAL
-422 DNEYE
+422 NGEYV
-427 IINFGENANISGLL
+427 IINFGENANVSALL

-459 PEPGRNTLGSYDIGY
+459 PEPGRNTLGSYSVGY
-474 RAWYFRQYD
+474 RAWYFRQSD
-483 YNFLRYI
+483 YGFLRYI
-490 DCSQFS
+490 DRFQFT
-496 DIISSFSKL
+496 DLISCFPDQCV
-505 SGEMKEKRFANN
+505 EMKNAEKKNILPYDAFNN
-517 SFLPLGTFTNSTS
+517 SAS
-530 KYGDGLDQENRVTQG
+530 KYGDGLDTAN
-545 RENNY
+545 
-550 NLNFEISTKK
+550 
-560 ELAAIIDRINNKGAS
+560 RINQGKSYSYSFNDDIGAKDEMAALVKRMKDKGAS
-575 VYFTYAAMQ
+575 VLFTYAAMQ

-590 SDNAI
+590 SDNVI

-600 KLTSVLDI
+600 RLTSVLDI

-614 KNCLFPQEYFW
+614 KNCLYPQEYFW
-625 DSEWHLVWEG
+625 DSKWHLVWEG